1 MNTNLKTKSLCA
13 LVLLAGIFVASPLRA
28 ADEMT
33 RLDARAGSKMRMEG
47 TSTLHDWQVESPII
61 TGYIEVGPNF
71 PMAAGQAASPGK
83 VQARGEATIMV
94 RSLRSVESDGKYY
107 SDAMDN
113 KMWEMMKL
121 PQNPKILYKLSE
133 LTLKEAPKA
142 KEDPY
147 VFDSKGE
154 LTVAG
159 KTNPISMVIKVYPL
173 GDVKGEPRFKISGT
187 TPLKMTDYGMT
198 PNSIIVSK
206 TGDDV
211 TIKFDWMLGKKAAA
225 AAAKP

>member
-1 MNTNLKTKSLCA
+1 MKTKLRTTTLCA
-13 LVLLAGIFVASPLRA
+13 LTLIAGILFASSSPA
-28 ADEMT
+28 ADQMT
-33 RLDARAGSKMRMEG
+33 RLDARSGSKMRMEG

-71 PMAAGQAASPGK
+71 PMAPGQPATPGK
-83 VQARGEATIMV
+83 VEAHGEATIMV

-107 SDAMDN
+107 SDGMDN

-121 PQNPKILYKLSE
+121 PEHPKIIYHLAE
-133 LTLKEAPKA
+133 LTLKEAPKG

-147 VFDSKGE
+147 VFDSKGD

-159 KTNPISMVIKVYPL
+159 KTNQVSMVVKVYPL

-187 TPLKMTDYGMT
+187 IPLKMTDYGMT

-206 TGDDV
+206 TGDEV
-211 TIKFDWMLGKKAAA
+211 TVKFDWILGKKTAA
-225 AAAKP
+225 AAAK